1 MTDEIISVTKLE
13 NTLIHSAVYEL
24 LTDRLNHIND
34 YIVLYK
40 VITNDGLC
48 YLTDNGY
55 TLNELKRHG
64 MKMSVKTID
73 RIDQLVADH
82 YVYIC
87 IWKDSLYTGFCSEDD
102 FDDEV
107 AGLLDAIEALY
118 KEFLG

>member
-1 MTDEIISVTKLE
+1 MTNEIISIRQIE
-13 NTLIHSAVYEL
+13 SASPDFTVYEI
-24 LTDRLNHIND
+24 LTDRINHIND

-55 TLNELKRHG
+55 TLNELKMHG

-73 RIDQLVADH
+73 RIDQLLADH
-82 YVYIC
+82 YVYRGVLG
-87 IWKDSLYTGFCSEDD
+87 DTLYTGFCSEDD

-107 AGLLDAIEALY
+107 TGLLDAIEALY
-118 KEFLG
+118 KEFLE